1 MIIST
6 IFDKIDDVIFGS
18 LVFFSYL
25 CSMKKDEM
33 IALLQQ
39 QISFLQQQLREANRK
54 ADALLKEV
62 ASLRNLLERK
72 SEEEAKQKR
81 VIKGLAKISQNKSEK
96 QPSAPAS
103 QEAVPGQPSEKKER
117 AHTNNGA
124 KRKQHLEVEV
134 VEENVDPEDPRFNK
148 DLARL
153 YKTRDVIRYELIP
166 MRFIKKIYHVRT
178 YTQNDEYFSGKA
190 PDAPFLNSQYDGSF
204 IAGMAQ
210 LRYMYAM
217 PVERIVKLFNDNG
230 FDMDKGTA
238 HGLLRK
244 TERLFENLYHVLGDA
259 IKEDTY
265 IAGDETYHRVL
276 VDTKNKNGKG
286 IKKAYVWVVTAVN
299 TGLVYYF
306 YHDGSR
312 REDIILDYI
321 KGYRGAFQSDGFSPY
336 RKMAKWLLR
345 LACFQHVKR
354 KFLDCGDDFDTK
366 VIVRLANYIYH
377 QDHKH
382 IIGVDGWT
390 ERDHYKWRQ
399 QYALPVMRIIR
410 KKLERMAADKSLL
423 PKTEKYDAV
432 HYMLNEWDG
441 LMNIFTRGDYHLDNN
456 LVERLNRYISLSRRN
471 SLFFGSHTGAR
482 RAAMFYS
489 LACSCRLQ
497 GVNFFKYISDI
508 INKTAAMPPRTPLS
522 KYRDLLPDRW
532 KQKNIAQE

>member
-166 MRFIKKIYHVRT
+166 MRFIKKVYHVRT

-217 PVERIVKLFNDNG
+217 SVERIVKLFNDNG
-230 FDMDKGTA
+230 FDMDKYVSYFTA
-238 HGLLRK
+238 SDFIVADAGKFQNSVLDFTPGMAVPQSVIDDIDAQGGITVSGIQAAGEGELGVTYARPIYMTNGFSVDFSLDQYKINGVNGVDSWISLQLSDKMQVTDANNSTPIYHKMDAGNGDPAYGSGLVMLLRP
-244 TERLFENLYHVLGDA
+244 LENNVLGIGEIFWNGVKFTPEGAVREKNWQGDA
-259 IKEDTY
+259 DGCYAFIKLDSFAHIKLAITPN
-265 IAGDETYHRVL
+265 GSGGFSDRVL
-276 VDTKNKNGKG
+276 
-286 IKKAYVWVVTAVN
+286 
-299 TGLVYYF
+299 
-306 YHDGSR
+306 
-312 REDIILDYI
+312 
-321 KGYRGAFQSDGFSPY
+321 
-336 RKMAKWLLR
+336 
-345 LACFQHVKR
+345 
-354 KFLDCGDDFDTK
+354 
-366 VIVRLANYIYH
+366 
-377 QDHKH
+377 
-382 IIGVDGWT
+382 
-390 ERDHYKWRQ
+390 
-399 QYALPVMRIIR
+399 
-410 KKLERMAADKSLL
+410 
-423 PKTEKYDAV
+423 
-432 HYMLNEWDG
+432 
-441 LMNIFTRGDYHLDNN
+441 
-456 LVERLNRYISLSRRN
+456 
-471 SLFFGSHTGAR
+471 
-482 RAAMFYS
+482 
-489 LACSCRLQ
+489 
-497 GVNFFKYISDI
+497 
-508 INKTAAMPPRTPLS
+508 
-522 KYRDLLPDRW
+522 
-532 KQKNIAQE
+532 

>member
-1 MIIST
+1 
-6 IFDKIDDVIFGS
+6 
-18 LVFFSYL
+18 
-25 CSMKKDEM
+25 MKKDEM

-166 MRFIKKIYHVRT
+166 MRFIKKVYHVRT

-244 TERLFENLYHVLGDA
+244 TERLFENLYHVTRRRHQGGH
-259 IKEDTY
+259 I
-265 IAGDETYHRVL
+265 HR
-276 VDTKNKNGKG
+276 
-286 IKKAYVWVVTAVN
+286 
-299 TGLVYYF
+299 
-306 YHDGSR
+306 R
-312 REDIILDYI
+312 RRDI
-321 KGYRGAFQSDGFSPY
+321 P
-336 RKMAKWLLR
+336 
-345 LACFQHVKR
+345 
-354 KFLDCGDDFDTK
+354 
-366 VIVRLANYIYH
+366 
-377 QDHKH
+377 
-382 IIGVDGWT
+382 
-390 ERDHYKWRQ
+390 
-399 QYALPVMRIIR
+399 
-410 KKLERMAADKSLL
+410 
-423 PKTEKYDAV
+423 
-432 HYMLNEWDG
+432 
-441 LMNIFTRGDYHLDNN
+441 
-456 LVERLNRYISLSRRN
+456 
-471 SLFFGSHTGAR
+471 
-482 RAAMFYS
+482 
-489 LACSCRLQ
+489 Q
-497 GVNFFKYISDI
+497 G
-508 INKTAAMPPRTPLS
+508 TC
-522 KYRDLLPDRW
+522 
-532 KQKNIAQE
+532 

>member
-1 MIIST
+1 
-6 IFDKIDDVIFGS
+6 
-18 LVFFSYL
+18 
-25 CSMKKDEM
+25 MKKRDDR
-33 IALLQQ
+33 IAAAANFL
-39 QISFLQQQLREANRK
+39 LQQQLREANRK
-54 ADALLKEV
+54 ADTLLKEV

-354 KFLDCGDDFDTK
+354 KLLDCGDDFDTK

-508 INKTAAMPPRTPLS
+508 INKAAAMPPRTPLS

>member
-1 MIIST
+1 MRVLKDADWIPT
-6 IFDKIDDVIFGS
+6 KKVHT
-18 LVFFSYL
+18 FF
-25 CSMKKDEM
+25 
-33 IALLQQ
+33 
-39 QISFLQQQLREANRK
+39 LRELFSQILFLIWTPYPFCLSPAYNF
-54 ADALLKEV
+54 AL
-62 ASLRNLLERK
+62 LLERK

-81 VIKGLAKISQNKSEK
+81 VIKGLGKISQNKSEK

-166 MRFIKKIYHVRT
+166 MRFIKKVYHVRT

-306 YHDGSR
+306 YHDGSSG
-312 REDIILDYI
+312 EN
-321 KGYRGAFQSDGFSPY
+321 GAFPPTRDG
-336 RKMAKWLLR
+336 
-345 LACFQHVKR
+345 CIH
-354 KFLDCGDDFDTK
+354 
-366 VIVRLANYIYH
+366 
-377 QDHKH
+377 
-382 IIGVDGWT
+382 
-390 ERDHYKWRQ
+390 
-399 QYALPVMRIIR
+399 
-410 KKLERMAADKSLL
+410 
-423 PKTEKYDAV
+423 
-432 HYMLNEWDG
+432 
-441 LMNIFTRGDYHLDNN
+441 
-456 LVERLNRYISLSRRN
+456 SLSMRER
-471 SLFFGSHTGAR
+471 G
-482 RAAMFYS
+482 
-489 LACSCRLQ
+489 
-497 GVNFFKYISDI
+497 
-508 INKTAAMPPRTPLS
+508 
-522 KYRDLLPDRW
+522 
-532 KQKNIAQE
+532 